1 MKSTPKKVYFI
12 EPENVIQVN
21 VKKNIFI
28 DFNASISYVAIRGVE
43 LGFNISLR
51 NCTTLTC

>member
-21 VKKNIFI
+21 VKKNMFI
-28 DFNASISYVAIRGVE
+28 DFNASISYVAIRGVG

-51 NCTTLTC
+51 DCTTLTC